1 MEGIREGKV
10 YFPLLKPAKRQKAP
24 LGRSVSSKLSPIVAL
39 LRWMHDTEEI
49 IKRKGT
55 KTNEAQL

>member
-10 YFPLLKPAKRQKAP
+10 YFPLLKPVKRQKAP

-39 LRWMHDTEEI
+39 LLWMQDTEEI
-49 IKRKGT
+49 IKRKGR

>member
-10 YFPLLKPAKRQKAP
+10 YFPLLKSVKRQKAP
-24 LGRSVSSKLSPIVAL
+24 LGESVSSKLSPIVAL
-39 LRWMHDTEEI
+39 LLWMQDTEEI

-55 KTNEAQL
+55 KTNEDQL

>member
-10 YFPLLKPAKRQKAP
+10 YFPLLKSVKRQKAP

-39 LRWMHDTEEI
+39 LLWMQDTEEI
-49 IKRKGT
+49 IKRKGR

>member
-1 MEGIREGKV
+1 MEGIRERKV
-10 YFPLLKPAKRQKAP
+10 YFTFLKPVKRQKAP
-24 LGRSVSSKLSPIVAL
+24 LGRSVSSELSPIVAL
-39 LRWMHDTEEI
+39 LLWMQDTEEI

>member
-10 YFPLLKPAKRQKAP
+10 YFPLLKSVKRQKAP
-24 LGRSVSSKLSPIVAL
+24 LGESVSSKLSLIVAL
-39 LRWMHDTEEI
+39 LLWMQDTEEI

>member
-1 MEGIREGKV
+1 MEGIREEKV
-10 YFPLLKPAKRQKAP
+10 YFPLLKPVKRQKAP

-39 LRWMHDTEEI
+39 LLWMQDTEEI

>member
-10 YFPLLKPAKRQKAP
+10 YFTLLKPVKRQKAP

-39 LRWMHDTEEI
+39 LLWMQDTEEI